1 MVWFYGFIPESQSK
15 ANVDL
20 ATGGVIVG
28 FSVMIPLDV
37 ALG

>member
-1 MVWFYGFIPESQSK
+1 MSWFYEFNPESQSNG
-15 ANVDL
+15 NVDL

-28 FSVMIPLDV
+28 FSVMMTLDV